1 MILASNDH
9 KMTTRKHNEFLDL
22 PSEDDEQSDRGYDS
36 EENVTKNKGSNVKR
50 RRTADT
56 QDLFGL
62 QSDQSDEDSEGET
75 PEEKGRA
82 SKQAKSRKEAAS
94 DEEAEEEEDAE
105 NSEDGEEEDDYLDL
119 TASKSLKT
127 KKPLITKPVKP
138 TKKSKSKP
146 GVIYLSSLPPY
157 LKPSALRT
165 FLEQRGFA
173 PITRVFLQPTVKGN
187 GASKGQSNKRKTY
200 SDGWVEFQSKA
211 TYVCQWR
218 LPVLGFTDI
227 RHRAKLAAE
236 TLNCQLVGGKK
247 GSWYHDD
254 IWNMKYRE

>member
-1 MILASNDH
+1 M
-9 KMTTRKHNEFLDL
+9 
-22 PSEDDEQSDRGYDS
+22 
-36 EENVTKNKGSNVKR
+36 
-50 RRTADT
+50 
-56 QDLFGL
+56 
-62 QSDQSDEDSEGET
+62 
-75 PEEKGRA
+75 
-82 SKQAKSRKEAAS
+82 EAAS
-94 DEEAEEEEDAE
+94 DEEVEEEGAE

-119 TASKSLKT
+119 TASKSSKS
-127 KKPLITKPVKP
+127 KKPLTTKPVKP

-157 LKPSALRT
+157 LKPSALRS
-165 FLEQRGFA
+165 FLEQRGFE

-187 GASKGQSNKRKTY
+187 GASKRQSNKRKTY

-211 TYVCQWR
+211 TYVWQLK
-218 LPVLGFTDI
+218 LPMLGFTDL
-227 RHRAKLAAE
+227 RHSAKLAAE